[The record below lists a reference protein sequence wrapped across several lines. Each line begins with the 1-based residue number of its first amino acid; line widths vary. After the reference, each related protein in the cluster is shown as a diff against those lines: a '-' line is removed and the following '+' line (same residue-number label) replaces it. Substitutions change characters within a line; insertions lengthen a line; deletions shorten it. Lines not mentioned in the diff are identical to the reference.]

1 MERSLFL
8 GTITDFVEREGDR
21 RIANFMQ
28 LLGNSLACSLSDAD
42 RRTFD
47 LNYVEPRQTCLTPHP
62 TSQWEND
69 QFFSQNPP
77 TEPTFDSHALPLFF
91 RPWVIGIRE
100 K

>member
-1 MERSLFL
+1 MERSLFS
-8 GTITDFVEREGDR
+8 GTITGFVKRQGER

-47 LNYVEPRQTCLTPHP
+47 LNYVEPRQTCLSPRP
-62 TSQWEND
+62 TSPWEND